1 MIILG
6 TKFDGTNYEVEDT
19 KTSKKVIVNIDNI
32 INILK

>member
-19 KTSKKVIVNIDNI
+19 KANKTEVVNIDNI